1 MTVIQLINAFVRT
14 QKKPY
19 QILSESQE
27 NRALAKE
34 FASAFYFAMR
44 ICHQVVK
51 PNRKTENMRQK
62 TPGIEHGVGVSTGL
76 SGHNLFFLNCCTRR
90 FSLSE
95 SALCT
100 AGYFLRN
107 LANVSR
113 ESPNRLHMSVIDLS
127 CSSMRTISS

>member
-1 MTVIQLINAFVRT
+1 MLSCARRRNRIKYYRSHRKIEHW
-14 QKKPY
+14 QKNLRV
-19 QILSESQE
+19 LSI
-27 NRALAKE
+27 
-34 FASAFYFAMR
+34 FAMR